1 MKETYN
7 LKVKEYD
14 NQTTVSLYKK
24 SVIIRDELENAIIQL
39 KRFRFSII
47 SNITDLGNGL
57 SEYACDETI
66 LEDKIKKIITD
77 KNLQSHYSYIKSC
90 VPCSYICSSH
100 PAM

>member
-47 SNITDLGNGL
+47 SSITDLGNGL
-57 SEYACDETI
+57 SKYACD
-66 LEDKIKKIITD
+66 
-77 KNLQSHYSYIKSC
+77 
-90 VPCSYICSSH
+90 
-100 PAM
+100 